1 MIKPLCKMPIYNDP
15 TGTVPTS
22 GGNASGWFGALAGA
36 SASVYDTY
44 QSSKTARENTNKT
57 IAANQAEAEKAYQ
70 REIEMWNMMNA
81 YNDPSAQMA
90 RYQAAGLNPHMVGQS
105 GTGSG
110 NASTMPKYNPPNIA
124 YKYEAPQV
132 GNALSSILPMVMQVG
147 TWMQSMKFSEEQIKG
162 QQISNIYKLTQ
173 DEKARQ
179 AIEYLEQANPELIQ
193 KLKAEKRLSL
203 YRGTTESY
211 KSGTQQWLEKAAY
224 AKILAEYGS
233 EFATYD
239 DIQSPPSLGGF
250 SAQRRAIL
258 SNQIDSGRSKARIDA
273 ANAAYADYG
282 ITNPQQLI
290 NLVAGSVLSS
300 FKGTPVRIN
309 QGARKVPKDTRTYK
323 QKYESIKPRYQEP
336 YKWRGSKDATRK
348 YYGIPSR

>member
-1 MIKPLCKMPIYNDP
+1 MFNDTTQSVP
-15 TGTVPTS
+15 TG
-22 GGNASGWFGALAGA
+22 GGNASGVIGAIAGAGA
-36 SASVYDTY
+36 SIYDTY

-81 YNDPSAQMA
+81 YNDPAAQMA

-105 GTGSG
+105 GTGAG
-110 NASTMPKYNPPNIA
+110 NASTMPKYNPPKIA
-124 YKYEAPQV
+124 YEYEAPKY
-132 GNALSSILPMVMQVG
+132 GNALSTILPMVMQVG

-224 AKILAEYGS
+224 GKILAEYGE
-233 EFATYD
+233 EFATMD
-239 DIQSPPSLGGF
+239 GLDNPPSLGGYSKSRASMLKSQAS
-250 SAQRRAIL
+250 SAA
-258 SNQIDSGRSKARIDA
+258 SKARIDA

-282 ITNPQQLI
+282 VTNPQQLI

-309 QGARKVPKDTRTYK
+309 RGGRTNDNTRRISNYSQRDRGFK
-323 QKYESIKPRYQEP
+323 EP
-336 YKWRGSKDATRK
+336 PIRFTRK
-348 YYGIPSR
+348 YPR

>member
-1 MIKPLCKMPIYNDP
+1 MFNDTTQSVP
-15 TGTVPTS
+15 TG
-22 GGNASGWFGALAGA
+22 GGNASGWIGAIAGAGA
-36 SASVYDTY
+36 SIYDTY
-44 QSSKTARENTNKT
+44 QSSKTARENTNNT

-81 YNDPSAQMA
+81 YNDPAAQMA

-105 GTGSG
+105 GTGAG
-110 NASTMPKYNPPNIA
+110 NASTMPKYNPPKIA
-124 YKYEAPQV
+124 YQYEAPRY
-132 GNALSSILPMVMQVG
+132 GNALSNILPMVMQVG

-179 AIEYLEQANPELIQ
+179 AINYLEQANPELLG
-193 KLKAEKRLSL
+193 KLKAERRLST

-211 KSGTQQWLEKAAY
+211 KSNTQMWLERAAY
-224 AKILAEYGS
+224 GKILAEYGQ
-233 EFATYD
+233 EFSTLT
-239 DIQSPPSLGGF
+239 DIDSPPAFTGF
-250 SAQRRAIL
+250 AKQRGDILRSQASSAA
-258 SNQIDSGRSKARIDA
+258 SKARVDA

-309 QGARKVPKDTRTYK
+309 QQRRDTPKGQRTYVP
-323 QKYESIKPRYQEP
+323 S
-336 YKWRGSKDATRK
+336 TRK
-348 YYGIPSR
+348 EPPIRFSRKYPR